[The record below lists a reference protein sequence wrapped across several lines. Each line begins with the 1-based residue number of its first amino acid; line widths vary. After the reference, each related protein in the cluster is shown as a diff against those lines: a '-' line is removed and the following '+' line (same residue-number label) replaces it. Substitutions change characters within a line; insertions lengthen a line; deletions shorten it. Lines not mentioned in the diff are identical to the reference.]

1 MKRFMGPIVVVI
13 VLVAASVALGAFYIV
28 DEGQQVVIT
37 QFGQPIGD
45 VITTAG
51 LHVKMPV
58 AHQVNVFDKRLL
70 EWDGKPNQIPTRDK
84 KYIWLD
90 TYARWRIVD
99 PLKFLQTVR
108 TEANA
113 QGNLDKIINSAARDF
128 ISNQPLIDVVRST
141 NHVVEKLR
149 AAPES
154 VSAAKDAIE
163 RVTLGR
169 VKLTEHILE
178 LAAQSTPQFGIELL
192 DVQIKRVNYVTEV
205 QREVYKRMIS
215 ERKRA
220 AELYRSEGRGKKAE
234 IEGEQEK
241 ALKQIQSEA
250 YRTAQELKGHADA
263 EATRIYAEAL
273 KQGPEFY
280 TFLRTLESYETTMD
294 KNTTLILTTDS
305 PYYQFLRQLQS
316 E

>member
-1 MKRFMGPIVVVI
+1 MKRFVGPIVVVI

-28 DEGQQVVIT
+28 EEGQQVVIT
-37 QFGQPIGD
+37 QFGQPIGG

-58 AHQVNVFDKRLL
+58 AHQVNVFEKRLL

-108 TEANA
+108 SEANA

-141 NHVVEKLR
+141 DHVVDKLR

-154 VSAAKDAIE
+154 VSAAKDAVE
-163 RVTLGR
+163 HVTLGR

-178 LAAQSTPQFGIELL
+178 LAAQSTPQFGIQLL

-273 KQGPEFY
+273 NQGPEFY